1 MGWIKLLY
9 VKDWKMK
16 KQLNQKNLEK
26 PKQIIYYSFC
36 FFSFNNSLIDKKKN
50 YIYLM
55 LLMIVLYLKDGV
67 IFNFMVIIP

>member
-36 FFSFNNSLIDKKKN
+36 YFSFNNSLIDKKK
-50 YIYLM
+50 I
-55 LLMIVLYLKDGV
+55 
-67 IFNFMVIIP
+67 IFILCY